1 LVISKSVSARPAHVV
16 RSAALACIVAA
27 VGCALI
33 GIIVGHAT
41 FGLGLA
47 VGLAVGAGNG
57 YAADRLLLVG
67 VPFVATSMLRIIVLT
82 LVALVAGLTV
92 GFSAAVPVV
101 AGLAAAQLI
110 LAGSAV
116 VESVRR

>member
-1 LVISKSVSARPAHVV
+1 MISKSVSARPAHVV
-16 RSAALACIVAA
+16 QSAALVCVGAA
-27 VGCALI
+27 VACVLVSLI
-33 GIIVGHAT
+33 IGHAT
-41 FGLGLA
+41 FGLSLG

-67 VPFVATSMLRIIVLT
+67 VPFVATSMMRIIVLT
-82 LVALVAGLTV
+82 LVALVAGLAF
-92 GFSAAVPVV
+92 GFTAAVPVV